1 MKKKISSRSVDAFTL
16 PKDKTVD
23 FLWDLELA
31 GFRLM
36 ILPSGRK
43 IYVVQKRINGRPRRV
58 VIGQHGPIT
67 PTQARNKALELLGR
81 IGAGIDP
88 ITERRVAREAR
99 TFKDVAADYLAPAH
113 GDEEEVVN
121 AR

>member
-16 PKDKTVD
+16 PKGKTVD

-31 GFRLM
+31 GFGLM
-36 ILPSGRK
+36 VLPSGRK
-43 IYVVQKRINGRPRRV
+43 IYVVQKRINGQPRRV

-67 PTQARNKALELLGR
+67 PPQAGNKALELLGR

-88 ITERRVAREAR
+88 VAERRVAREAR
-99 TFKDVAADYLAPAH
+99 TFKDVAEDFMRNYPPPFS
-113 GDEEEVVN
+113 
-121 AR
+121 ARQSG